1 MEKLNSKKNWTNLSK
16 IIIVEGFWQIGK
28 TKLIDHLAKK
38 FDYTVITEPNHII
51 SGVKKNISKWYHK
64 KHRER
69 YKEAIIQLNRGKRI
83 VMERSIISSIAFDY
97 AKIST
102 LPSGFRKDL
111 ENIRKLKNFLIIV
124 LYANRTFI
132 TKRAL
137 TLKDNSV
144 KKQILDNP
152 KFYQNYL
159 YFYKKILPPLIDYKI
174 IFKKVNKG
182 WKFKSFKEI
191 L

>member
-1 MEKLNSKKNWTNLSK
+1 MGKSPLKKSWIKLPE

-28 TKLIDHLAKK
+28 TTLINYLAKK
-38 FDYTVITEPNHII
+38 FNYIIIDEPNHIV
-51 SGVKKNISKWYHK
+51 SGIKKNISKWYQK

-69 YKEAIIQLNRGKRI
+69 YKEIIAQLNRGERI
-83 VMERSIISSIAFDY
+83 VIERSIISSIAYYY
-97 AKIST
+97 AKT
-102 LPSGFRKDL
+102 GKLPLGFRKDL
-111 ENIRKLKNFLIIV
+111 EDIRRLKNSLIIF
-124 LYANRTFI
+124 LYADRKFI
-132 TKRAL
+132 TKRIL

-159 YFYKKILPPLIDYKI
+159 YFYKKVLPLLIRHKI
-174 IFKKVNKG
+174 MFKKVNKG
-182 WKFKSFKEI
+182 WKFQNFKEI